1 MINLVIKTFR
11 CKKTEALFNG
21 KRVRQFAAFA
31 AQAERRLEILD
42 NAKSIQD
49 LMALPSN
56 RFEAL
61 RGDRAGQY
69 SIRVN
74 RQWRICFGWKNG
86 DAYNVEIVDYH

>member
-1 MINLVIKTFR
+1 MIKTFR

-21 KRVRQFAAFA
+21 KRVRQFATFA

-61 RGDRAGQY
+61 HGDRAGQY